1 MSIDLSNTDKV
12 RTVLINPLGLFFYGG
27 NMKQHKNQNLELPKE
42 GFVRLPQ
49 ILAVIPISKSQ
60 FWLGIKNGRFP
71 RPIKLGAKTTVWR
84 VEDIR
89 ELIARLSQNT
99 DKNISADLTAK
110 NGE

>member
-1 MSIDLSNTDKV
+1 MSIDLSSLDKV
-12 RTVLINPLGLFFYGG
+12 ITVLRNPLGLFFYGG
-27 NMKQHKNQNLELPKE
+27 NMKQHKNQNSELPKE

-60 FWLGIKNGRFP
+60 FWLGVKEGRFP
-71 RPIKLGAKTTVWR
+71 RPIKLGAKTTAWR

-89 ELIARLSQNT
+89 ELIAKLSQNK
-99 DKNISADLTAK
+99 DENISADLTAE

>member
-1 MSIDLSNTDKV
+1 MAKDK
-12 RTVLINPLGLFFYGG
+12 
-27 NMKQHKNQNLELPKE
+27 KQHEHSSELPKE

-60 FWLGIKNGRFP
+60 FWLGVKNGRFP

-84 VEDIR
+84 VQDIR
-89 ELIARLSQNT
+89 ELIARFSQNT
-99 DKNISADLTAK
+99 ENISADIMAEK

>member
-1 MSIDLSNTDKV
+1 
-12 RTVLINPLGLFFYGG
+12 
-27 NMKQHKNQNLELPKE
+27 MKQHKNQNLELPKE

-99 DKNISADLTAK
+99 DENISADLTTK

>member
-1 MSIDLSNTDKV
+1 
-12 RTVLINPLGLFFYGG
+12 
-27 NMKQHKNQNLELPKE
+27 MKQRKTNLSELPKE

-60 FWLGIKNGRFP
+60 FWLGVKNGRFP
-71 RPIKLGAKTTVWR
+71 SPIKLGAKTTAWR

-99 DKNISADLTAK
+99 ENISADLTAE